1 MTTRYLGRYIYK
13 WQFTKPAAEMA
24 ETLVGTER
32 LSSMERELRE
42 DHLAN
47 YLQLVAASVRPV
59 AISLRPRP
67 RPAAVSVSVRTVRPK
82 YFQPRSKVP

>member
-1 MTTRYLGRYIYK
+1 
-13 WQFTKPAAEMA
+13 MA

-67 RPAAVSVSVRTVRPK
+67 RPAAVSVSVRSQWLRWHGFHGFLGTHQFLNSGFRNPSNLE
-82 YFQPRSKVP
+82 RNN

>member
-1 MTTRYLGRYIYK
+1 MTTRYLGRYMYINSNS
-13 WQFTKPAAEMA
+13 QKPAAEMA

-67 RPAAVSVSVRTVRPK
+67 RPAAVSVSVRSFTVLAK
-82 YFQPRSKVP
+82 